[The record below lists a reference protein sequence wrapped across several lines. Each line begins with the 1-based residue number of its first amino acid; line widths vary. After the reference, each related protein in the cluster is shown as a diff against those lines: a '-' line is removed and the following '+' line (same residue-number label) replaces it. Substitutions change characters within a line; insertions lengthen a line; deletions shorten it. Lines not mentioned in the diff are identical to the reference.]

1 MQIMTGTKRE
11 ITIQLWEEQIEKHMK
26 RLNESME
33 CFRRFHET
41 DDLTHMLE
49 DIENLTENI
58 THCREAIEYM
68 DACGIV

>member
-11 ITIQLWEEQIEKHMK
+11 ITIQTWEEQIEKHMK

-33 CFRRFHET
+33 CFRLFHDS

-49 DIENLTENI
+49 DIKRLTEYV
-58 THCREAIEYM
+58 TGCRKAIKHM
-68 DACGIV
+68 DLLGIE

>member
-1 MQIMTGTKRE
+1 MQIITGTRRE
-11 ITIQLWEEQIEKHMK
+11 ITIFQWEEQIEKHMK

-49 DIENLTENI
+49 DIENLTKNI
-58 THCREAIEYM
+58 TQCRKAIEYM
-68 DACGIV
+68 DAHGII

>member
-1 MQIMTGTKRE
+1 MQIITGTRRE
-11 ITIQLWEEQIEKHMK
+11 ITIFQWEEQIEKHMK

-49 DIENLTENI
+49 DIENLTKNI
-58 THCREAIEYM
+58 TQCRKAIEYM
-68 DACGIV
+68 DVHGII

>member
-1 MQIMTGTKRE
+1 MQIITGTRRE
-11 ITIQLWEEQIEKHMK
+11 ITIFQWEEQIEKHMK

-49 DIENLTENI
+49 DIEDLTENI
-58 THCREAIEYM
+58 TQCRKAIEYM
-68 DACGIV
+68 DAYGIV

>member
-1 MQIMTGTKRE
+1 MKIMTGTKRE

-58 THCREAIEYM
+58 THCREAIEHM
-68 DACGIV
+68 DAYGVI

>member
-11 ITIQLWEEQIEKHMK
+11 ITIQTWEEQIEKHMK

-33 CFRRFHET
+33 CFKQFHEA

-49 DIENLTENI
+49 DIEALTDSVK
-58 THCREAIEYM
+58 HCHKALSYM
-68 DACGIV
+68 DLWDIK